1 VGTHF
6 TLGKQILLVLS
17 HTFEQKAKDKLE
29 QWKENESSETC
40 WKTL

>member
-1 VGTHF
+1 MNAIMAARFTDYFVGTHF

-29 QWKENESSETC
+29 Q
-40 WKTL
+40 